1 MENITAHRLK
11 ELRKQKGTT
20 MEKMALE
27 TGIKKPTISNYENG
41 YSKPKDNNLKK
52 LANYYSVSPS
62 YLLGYID
69 TPKEE
74 LMTFDTGEE
83 FEKAIQRLLDE
94 SSSEKKQVKKKGI
107 DLTKVFEEIKKNDFK
122 PTVRS
127 ADYEMSEDEIEEI
140 KRIEEEERAE
150 QEKYEDTVNLYFKE
164 IAKRLDVYE
173 KEMIVE
179 LYRLSQENQDKVRRY
194 IYSLGSNENK

>member
-62 YLLGYID
+62 YILGYSD
-69 TPKEE
+69 E
-74 LMTFDTGEE
+74 LMTFDSGEE
-83 FEKAIQRLLDE
+83 FKKARQKILDE
-94 SSSEKKQVKKKGI
+94 SSSEKKLVKKKGI

-140 KRIEEEERAE
+140 KQIEEEERAE

-164 IAKRLDVYE
+164 IAKLLDVYE

-179 LYRLSQENQDKVRRY
+179 FYRLSQENQDKVRRY

>member
-62 YLLGYID
+62 YILGYSD
-69 TPKEE
+69 E
-74 LMTFDTGEE
+74 LMTFDSGEE
-83 FEKAIQRLLDE
+83 FKKARQKILDE
-94 SSSEKKQVKKKGI
+94 SNSEKKLVKKKGI
-107 DLTKVFEEIKKNDFK
+107 DLTKIFEEIKKNDFK

-164 IAKRLDVYE
+164 IAKLLDVYE

-179 LYRLSQENQDKVRRY
+179 FYRLSQENQDKVRRY
-194 IYSLGSNENK
+194 IYSLRSNENK

>member
-62 YLLGYID
+62 YILGYSD
-69 TPKEE
+69 E

-83 FEKAIQRLLDE
+83 FEKARQKMLNTP
-94 SSSEKKQVKKKGI
+94 SQG
-107 DLTKVFEEIKKNDFK
+107 
-122 PTVRS
+122 
-127 ADYEMSEDEIEEI
+127 
-140 KRIEEEERAE
+140 
-150 QEKYEDTVNLYFKE
+150 KE
-164 IAKRLDVYE
+164 IALAYGKGNELKNVKVKEISLQDSYKKIAANIAGSLSDINNEKWLEYGTLLLKSE
-173 KEMIVE
+173 KEN
-179 LYRLSQENQDKVRRY
+179 S
-194 IYSLGSNENK
+194 

>member
-62 YLLGYID
+62 YILGYSD
-69 TPKEE
+69 E
-74 LMTFDTGEE
+74 LMTFDSGEE
-83 FEKAIQRLLDE
+83 FKKARQKILDE
-94 SSSEKKQVKKKGI
+94 SSSEKKLVKKKGI
-107 DLTKVFEEIKKNDFK
+107 DLTKMFEEMKKNNFK
-122 PTVRS
+122 PTILEHPEY
-127 ADYEMSEDEIEEI
+127 YEMSEDEIEEI

-150 QEKYEDTVNLYFKE
+150 QEKYEDAVNLYFKE
-164 IAKRLDVYE
+164 IAKLLDVYE

-179 LYRLSQENQDKVRRY
+179 FYRLSQENQDKVRRY
-194 IYSLGSNENK
+194 IYSLRSNENK

>member
-62 YLLGYID
+62 YILGYSD
-69 TPKEE
+69 E

-83 FEKAIQRLLDE
+83 FEKARQKMLNTP
-94 SSSEKKQVKKKGI
+94 SQG
-107 DLTKVFEEIKKNDFK
+107 
-122 PTVRS
+122 
-127 ADYEMSEDEIEEI
+127 
-140 KRIEEEERAE
+140 
-150 QEKYEDTVNLYFKE
+150 KE
-164 IAKRLDVYE
+164 IALAYGKGNELKNVKVKEISLQDSYKKIAANIAGSLSNINNEKWLEYGTLLLKSE
-173 KEMIVE
+173 KEN
-179 LYRLSQENQDKVRRY
+179 S
-194 IYSLGSNENK
+194 

>member
-62 YLLGYID
+62 YILGYSD
-69 TPKEE
+69 E
-74 LMTFDTGEE
+74 LMTFDSGEE
-83 FEKAIQRLLDE
+83 FKKARQKILDE
-94 SSSEKKQVKKKGI
+94 SSSEKKLVKKKGI
-107 DLTKVFEEIKKNDFK
+107 DLTKMFEEMKKNDFK

>member
-62 YLLGYID
+62 YILGYSD
-69 TPKEE
+69 E
-74 LMTFDTGEE
+74 LMTFDSGEE
-83 FEKAIQRLLDE
+83 FEKARQKISNTPSQ
-94 SSSEKKQVKKKGI
+94 G
-107 DLTKVFEEIKKNDFK
+107 
-122 PTVRS
+122 
-127 ADYEMSEDEIEEI
+127 
-140 KRIEEEERAE
+140 
-150 QEKYEDTVNLYFKE
+150 KE
-164 IAKRLDVYE
+164 IALAYGKGNELKNVKVKEISLQDSYKKIAANIAGSLSDINNEKWLEYGTLLLKSE
-173 KEMIVE
+173 KEN
-179 LYRLSQENQDKVRRY
+179 S
-194 IYSLGSNENK
+194 

>member
-62 YLLGYID
+62 YILGYSD
-69 TPKEE
+69 E
-74 LMTFDTGEE
+74 LMTFDSGEE
-83 FEKAIQRLLDE
+83 FKKARQKILDE
-94 SSSEKKQVKKKGI
+94 SSSEKKLVKKKGI
-107 DLTKVFEEIKKNDFK
+107 DLTKMFEEMKKNDFK

-140 KRIEEEERAE
+140 KRIEEEQQAE
-150 QEKYEDTVNLYFKE
+150 QEKYEDAVNLYFKE

-194 IYSLGSNENK
+194 IYSLRSNENK